1 MRPARALIDL
11 AALRHNYHLARRLH
25 GGRALAVVKANA
37 YGHGAVRCAQALA
50 DEADGFAVAF
60 LDEALELRAA
70 GIQQPILLLEGVF
83 AAEELADVARHGLWT
98 AVHHEAQ
105 IEMIER
111 TALAAPVHVWLKINS
126 GMNRAGFLP
135 AAVDGAWQRLRASG
149 KVADITLMTHFARA
163 DEPQVITTEAQVSR
177 FDAATAHLP
186 VARSLANSGAILGW
200 PQARRDWA
208 RPGILLYGADPMPD
222 EGHGLWTAV
231 HHEAQIEMIERTALA
246 APIHV
251 WLKINSGMNRAGFLP
266 AAVDGAWQ
274 RLRATGTV
282 ADITLMTHF
291 ARADEPQ
298 VITTEAQ
305 VIRFDA
311 ATAHL
316 PGARSLA
323 NSGAIL
329 GWPQARRDW
338 ARPSILLYGAD
349 PMPDEGHGLQ
359 PVMTLESAV
368 MAVREIAAGEALGY
382 GARFIAERDTRV
394 GLVAMGYADGYPRG
408 VADGTPVAVDGLP
421 TRIIGR
427 VSMDMLTV
435 DLTDLPDAGIGS
447 GVELWGRQVPVNRVA
462 RAAGTIAYEL
472 LCNVKRVRFSYSG

>member
-11 AALRHNYHLARRLH
+11 AALRHNYRLARQLH

-70 GIQQPILLLEGVF
+70 GVQQPILLLEGVF
-83 AAEELADVARHGLWT
+83 APEELAEVARHGLWI

-105 IEMIER
+105 IAMIER
-111 TALAAPVHVWLKINS
+111 TALAAPLHVWLKINS

-135 AAVDGAWQRLRASG
+135 AAADGAWQRLHATG

-163 DEPQVITTEAQVSR
+163 DEPQVITTAKQVSR

-186 VARSLANSGAILGW
+186 GGRSLANSGAILGW
-200 PQARRDWA
+200 PQARREWG
-208 RPGILLYGADPMPD
+208 RPG
-222 EGHGLWTAV
+222 
-231 HHEAQIEMIERTALA
+231 
-246 APIHV
+246 
-251 WLKINSGMNRAGFLP
+251 
-266 AAVDGAWQ
+266 
-274 RLRATGTV
+274 
-282 ADITLMTHF
+282 
-291 ARADEPQ
+291 
-298 VITTEAQ
+298 
-305 VIRFDA
+305 
-311 ATAHL
+311 
-316 PGARSLA
+316 
-323 NSGAIL
+323 
-329 GWPQARRDW
+329 
-338 ARPSILLYGAD
+338 ILLYGAD

>member
-11 AALRHNYHLARRLH
+11 AALRHNYRLARQLH
-25 GGRALAVVKANA
+25 GGCALAVVKANA

-83 AAEELADVARHGLWT
+83 AAKELADVAGRSLWT
-98 AVHHEAQ
+98 V
-105 IEMIER
+105 
-111 TALAAPVHVWLKINS
+111 
-126 GMNRAGFLP
+126 
-135 AAVDGAWQRLRASG
+135 
-149 KVADITLMTHFARA
+149 
-163 DEPQVITTEAQVSR
+163 
-177 FDAATAHLP
+177 
-186 VARSLANSGAILGW
+186 
-200 PQARRDWA
+200 
-208 RPGILLYGADPMPD
+208 
-222 EGHGLWTAV
+222 V

-266 AAVDGAWQ
+266 AAVDAAWQ
-274 RLRATGTV
+274 RLRASAKV

-305 VIRFDA
+305 VSRFDA

-316 PGARSLA
+316 PGGRSLA

-338 ARPSILLYGAD
+338 ARPGILLYGAD

-382 GARFIAERDTRV
+382 GARFVAERDTRV